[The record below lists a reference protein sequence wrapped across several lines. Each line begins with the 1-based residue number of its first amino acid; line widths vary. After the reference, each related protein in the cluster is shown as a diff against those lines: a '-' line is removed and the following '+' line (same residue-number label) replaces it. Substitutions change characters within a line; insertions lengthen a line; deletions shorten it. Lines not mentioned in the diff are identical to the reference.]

1 ATTTQ
6 LIGRD
11 VLLPEQPRILV
22 LHEPQPLPKPPSLTI
37 EEQPAR
43 FYRFRY
49 ESEIE
54 KDSGRVGGL
63 LLGRSSTDGNKSFV
77 RVRVS
82 DIDPAV
88 HSQLQLTVCTV
99 SAEEKAPHPY
109 YLHGDHCSNGYFQL
123 KKTVDSAIG
132 GSEWEI
138 TFNRLAVICVTRKS
152 QKDIERA
159 VELRRANVPSLPDA
173 VESSKV
179 EYTSR
184 SMGSIRLA
192 ISLQF
197 TDTRGMHW
205 WQSTVYS
212 DPINDDKQKKS
223 IAVERLNPAE
233 VPLTGGSLHL
243 LVVRTPDMTSIT
255 RNDRLK
261 CRLTVRSNGFES
273 EDLEI
278 VFFGKECGNVGSAA
292 SEAEYFEYSG
302 SVTASD
308 ETQVIGRDFLLQADP
323 QLFSLKEPQPPS
335 LTIEEQPARF
345 YRFRYE
351 SEIEKNSSR
360 VGGLLLGRS
369 STDGNKSF
377 VRVRVSG
384 IDPAVHSQLQLTVC
398 TVSAEEKAPHPY
410 YLHGDHCSNG
420 YFQLKKFFDPLRD
433 SGGEWE
439 ITFERLAVICVL
451 KKTKKDI
458 EDGMEARR
466 RNVPQLPNCIQ
477 KKDIKVHFT
486 FTNETTGNRTEF
498 VADVKEVKKLTVC
511 TVSAEEKAPHPY
523 YLHGDHCS
531 NGYFQLNKSVDALGD
546 SGGEWE
552 IAFER
557 LAVICVLRKAKKDI
571 KDGMEARRRNVK
583 TPDWRSANV
592 SERRKYSVV
601 VHSHGGKS
609 EELSIVLERDLFNSS
624 TWNHRTPPKVAR
636 CSGHYTAHSHSYI
649 QSYKATTTPL
659 IGRDI
664 LLEAEPQILSLKEP
678 QPPSLTIEEQ
688 PTRFYGFRY
697 ESQQASYHL
706 GRLLLGRSSTD
717 GNKSFV
723 RVCVSGID
731 PAVHSQ
737 LQLTVCTV
745 SAEEKAPHPYY
756 LRGDHCSNGYFQLN
770 KSVDSLRDSGG
781 EWEIT
786 FERLAVSQTTK
797 KRIEDHME
805 ARRRN
810 VPRLPDCPTAPS
822 TQYTTKNLG
831 RIRLAFSL
839 SFVDFFGRKGQ
850 LSTVFSDP
858 IVSIQ
863 KSDIKVH
870 FIVTNKAT
878 GNRTEF
884 VVDVDVVKKHLLLV
898 RTSRSEARN
907 CQ

>member
-1 ATTTQ
+1 MATTTQ

-233 VPLTGGSLHL
+233 VPLTGGSLVAILTKTPTTGINKNDIKVDLQTLHGQSSAGSASAESTGSLRNFVRSCSIVELKKHL

-278 VFFGKECGNVGSAA
+278 VFFGKECGNVGSAD
-292 SEAEYFEYSG
+292 
-302 SVTASD
+302 T
-308 ETQVIGRDFLLQADP
+308 R
-323 QLFSLKEPQPPS
+323 
-335 LTIEEQPARF
+335 
-345 YRFRYE
+345 
-351 SEIEKNSSR
+351 NS
-360 VGGLLLGRS
+360 
-369 STDGNKSF
+369 
-377 VRVRVSG
+377 
-384 IDPAVHSQLQLTVC
+384 
-398 TVSAEEKAPHPY
+398 
-410 YLHGDHCSNG
+410 
-420 YFQLKKFFDPLRD
+420 
-433 SGGEWE
+433 
-439 ITFERLAVICVL
+439 
-451 KKTKKDI
+451 
-458 EDGMEARR
+458 
-466 RNVPQLPNCIQ
+466 
-477 KKDIKVHFT
+477 
-486 FTNETTGNRTEF
+486 
-498 VADVKEVKKLTVC
+498 
-511 TVSAEEKAPHPY
+511 
-523 YLHGDHCS
+523 
-531 NGYFQLNKSVDALGD
+531 
-546 SGGEWE
+546 
-552 IAFER
+552 
-557 LAVICVLRKAKKDI
+557 RK
-571 KDGMEARRRNVK
+571 RPR
-583 TPDWRSANV
+583 
-592 SERRKYSVV
+592 
-601 VHSHGGKS
+601 
-609 EELSIVLERDLFNSS
+609 
-624 TWNHRTPPKVAR
+624 
-636 CSGHYTAHSHSYI
+636 
-649 QSYKATTTPL
+649 
-659 IGRDI
+659 
-664 LLEAEPQILSLKEP
+664 
-678 QPPSLTIEEQ
+678 
-688 PTRFYGFRY
+688 
-697 ESQQASYHL
+697 QQ
-706 GRLLLGRSSTD
+706 T
-717 GNKSFV
+717 
-723 RVCVSGID
+723 
-731 PAVHSQ
+731 
-737 LQLTVCTV
+737 
-745 SAEEKAPHPYY
+745 
-756 LRGDHCSNGYFQLN
+756 
-770 KSVDSLRDSGG
+770 
-781 EWEIT
+781 
-786 FERLAVSQTTK
+786 
-797 KRIEDHME
+797 
-805 ARRRN
+805 
-810 VPRLPDCPTAPS
+810 
-822 TQYTTKNLG
+822 
-831 RIRLAFSL
+831 
-839 SFVDFFGRKGQ
+839 
-850 LSTVFSDP
+850 
-858 IVSIQ
+858 
-863 KSDIKVH
+863 
-870 FIVTNKAT
+870 
-878 GNRTEF
+878 
-884 VVDVDVVKKHLLLV
+884 
-898 RTSRSEARN
+898 
-907 CQ
+907 